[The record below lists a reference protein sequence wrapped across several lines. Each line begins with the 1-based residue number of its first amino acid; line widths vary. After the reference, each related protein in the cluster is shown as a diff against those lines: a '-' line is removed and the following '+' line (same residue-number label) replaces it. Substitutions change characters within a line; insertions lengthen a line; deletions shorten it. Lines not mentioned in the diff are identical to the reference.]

1 MGTHRVIVWDKP
13 YTVTTDQLSKSVWR
27 ATGEYGGERHST
39 QDRSEGTAVKR
50 WREWAQ
56 YKGNG

>member
-1 MGTHRVIVWDKP
+1 MGSHVVRVWDKP
-13 YTVTTDQLSKSVWR
+13 YTVTTDKLSKSVWR
-27 ATGEYGGERHST
+27 ASGEHMGESHST
-39 QDRSEGTAVKR
+39 QDRTQGAAVKR

>member
-1 MGTHRVIVWDKP
+1 MGEHVVRVWDKP
-13 YTVTTDQLSKSVWR
+13 YPVSTYRKSKSVWI
-27 ATGEYGGERHST
+27 ASGEYMGESHSS
-39 QDRSEGTAVKR
+39 QDQTEGAAVKR